1 MIGTRLPLALK
12 SGVELPAQGGLA
24 VLHPPT
30 DADISALPTDRCIVV
45 TPNVVTHDAFKAR
58 GYSASTE
65 CPDMAAAVIVCLPRA
80 RAEARMLVSQAMK
93 VTDGLVIIDGQKTDG
108 VEAMLKAV
116 RAEASVD
123 GSIAK
128 AHGKIFWLPSS
139 DAFTDWEAGPALTD
153 GGFWTAPGVFS
164 ADGID
169 PASALLT
176 AALPDELGPVV
187 ADLGAGWGFLSAHIL
202 AREAIERLHIVEAHH
217 LALQCAEH
225 NVTDPRA
232 VFHWADATRWS
243 ATEGIDDVVLNP
255 PFHVGRAAQPDLGQ
269 GFIRNA
275 AAILKPR
282 GRLWMVANRHL
293 PYEDLLASLFAKSVE
308 IGGDAR
314 FKLLYAERPK
324 RRS

>member
-1 MIGTRLPLALK
+1 MIGTRLPLALE
-12 SGVELPAQGGLA
+12 SGVELPAQGALV

-30 DADISALPTDRCIVV
+30 DADLSALPTERCIVV

-58 GYSASTE
+58 GYSATTD
-65 CPDMAAAVIVCLPRA
+65 CPTTAAAVIVCLPRA
-80 RAEARMLVSQAMK
+80 KAEARMLVSQAMK

-108 VEAMLKAV
+108 VDAMLKAV
-116 RAEASVD
+116 RAKAAVE
-123 GSIAK
+123 GPIAK
-128 AHGKIFWLPSS
+128 SHGKIFWLSSS
-139 DAFTDWEAGPALTD
+139 DAFTDWEAGPALTE

-169 PASALLT
+169 PASALL
-176 AALPDELGPVV
+176 ADALPDDLGPVV
-187 ADLGAGWGFLSAHIL
+187 ADMGAGWGFLSAHIL
-202 AREAIERLHIVEAHH
+202 VREGVEQLHIVEAHH

-232 VFHWADATRWS
+232 AFHWADATRWRS
-243 ATEGIDDVVLNP
+243 PEGIDDVVMNP

-269 GFIRNA
+269 AFIRSA